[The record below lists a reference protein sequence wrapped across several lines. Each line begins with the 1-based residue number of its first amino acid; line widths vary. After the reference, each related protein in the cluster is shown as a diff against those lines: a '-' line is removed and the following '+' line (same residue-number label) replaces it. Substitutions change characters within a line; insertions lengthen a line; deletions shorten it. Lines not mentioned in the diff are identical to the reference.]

1 MAFLPSWLNPFDV
14 LIVLAVLGGVALGFV
29 RGLVRMVLSL
39 LVLYVSA
46 VLALT
51 LYETVGRWIGYMFGM
66 PRAAN
71 LAVAFILILVLST
84 VLLNL
89 ILRRTY
95 KDTELP
101 GIRQIDQLGGL
112 VVGFFVTCIYLG
124 LAILVVAFLLNAL
137 VGEPTGLQQNAIA
150 YFNSSNLIPIFY
162 RFLPIAV
169 ASLKPWMPKGIPP
182 EILSLG
188 GIGNG

>member
-1 MAFLPSWLNPFDV
+1 MEFLPSWLNPFDV
-14 LIVLAVLGGVALGFV
+14 LIVLGLLGGVALGFV

-39 LVLYVSA
+39 LVLYVAA

-66 PRAAN
+66 PRTAN
-71 LAVAFILILVLST
+71 LALAFILILVLVS
-84 VLLNL
+84 VLLNF

-112 VVGFFVTCIYLG
+112 VIGFFVTSIYIG
-124 LAILVVAFLLNAL
+124 LAILVIAYVLNAL
-137 VGEPTGLQQNAIA
+137 AGDITGFQQNAVF
-150 YFNSSNLIPIFY
+150 YFNNSALIPIFY
-162 RFLPIAV
+162 NFLPIAV
-169 ASLKPWMPKGIPP
+169 ASLKPWAP
-182 EILSLG
+182 EGLPDILSIG
-188 GIGNG
+188 GG

>member
-1 MAFLPSWLNPFDV
+1 MGFLPSWLNPFDV
-14 LIVLAVLGGVALGFV
+14 LIVLAMVGGVALGFM

-39 LVLYVSA
+39 AVLYVAA

-66 PRAAN
+66 PRTAN
-71 LAVAFILILVLST
+71 LALAFILILVLVS
-84 VLLNL
+84 VLLNF

-112 VVGFFVTCIYLG
+112 VVGFFVTSIYVG
-124 LAILVVAFLLNAL
+124 LAILVVAYVLNAL
-137 VGEPTGLQQNAIA
+137 AGDVTGFQQNAVF
-150 YFNSSNLIPIFY
+150 YFNNSNLIPIFY
-162 RFLPIAV
+162 TFLPIAI
-169 ASLKPWMPKGIPP
+169 ASLRPWMPEGTPP
-182 EILSLG
+182 AILSIG
-188 GIGNG
+188 GG

>member
-1 MAFLPSWLNPFDV
+1 MAFLPTWLNPFDV
-14 LIVLAVLGGVALGFV
+14 LIVLTIIGGVGLGFV

-39 LVLYVSA
+39 LVLYVAA

-71 LAVAFILILVLST
+71 LAVGFVLILVLAS
-84 VLLNL
+84 VLLNF

-112 VVGFFVTCIYLG
+112 VIGFFVTSIYIG
-124 LAILVVAFLLNAL
+124 LAILVIAFLLNAMAGD
-137 VGEPTGLQQNAIA
+137 VTGFQQNALF
-150 YFNSSNLIPIFY
+150 YFNNSNLIPIFY
-162 RFLPIAV
+162 KFLPIAI
-169 ASLKPWMPKGIPP
+169 ASLRPWMPGRVPP
-182 EILSLG
+182 DILSIG
-188 GIGNG
+188 GG